1 MNEQMIE
8 AQDAIDAPL
17 PVVNPA
23 SGAPMSA
30 NGTPMPKPVVFVQT
44 DEQFPEVTEEKP
56 TLH

>member
-8 AQDAIDAPL
+8 AQDILDAPL

-23 SGAPMSA
+23 
-30 NGTPMPKPVVFVQT
+30 NGTPMTKPVIFVQT
-44 DEQFPEVTEEKP
+44 DEQFPEVTEEP